1 MMTEAP
7 VSGNERETCSQRAFR
22 PRGLARLPPSL
33 SIDDKEAEAY
43 NDRDDAGGRRNEALA
58 LSRDLE
64 RADRHLLSLLRV
76 ADAAQC
82 QDYGPADD

>member
-1 MMTEAP
+1 MMIEAP
-7 VSGNERETCSQRAFR
+7 VRGNERETCSQRAFS
-22 PRGLARLPPSL
+22 PGGLACSPPSL
-33 SIDDKEAEAY
+33 PIDEKEAEAD
-43 NDRDDAGGRRNEALA
+43 NDRDDAGGRRNETLA

-82 QDYGPADD
+82 QDYGTAED